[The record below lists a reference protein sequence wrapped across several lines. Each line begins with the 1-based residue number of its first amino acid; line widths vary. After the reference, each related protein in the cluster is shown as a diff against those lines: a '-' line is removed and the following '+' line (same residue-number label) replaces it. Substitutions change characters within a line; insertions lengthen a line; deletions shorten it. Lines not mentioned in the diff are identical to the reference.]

1 MANALAEL
9 NEASLA
15 EKMAEIYAN
24 PPQINQQQ
32 LLGYG
37 LEPICH
43 QYIELKEK

>member
-1 MANALAEL
+1 
-9 NEASLA
+9 LA

-32 LLGYG
+32 LLSYG
-37 LEPICH
+37 LEPICR